1 MKLHRSDL
9 GTPYDPPSP
18 LGSAVD
24 RLCTLLQEENTAL
37 KEMDFGRAGALL
49 QAKYAAAGVLE
60 AALRA
65 DRPGVLTGDTK
76 QRLAG
81 LAAEN
86 RALLQRAARIQ
97 KRVATLVTRVL
108 EMKEA

>member
-1 MKLHRSDL
+1 MSDPTSL
-9 GTPYDPPSP
+9 ID
-18 LGSAVD
+18 LAVD
-24 RLCTLLQEENTAL
+24 RISTLLRDENTAL

-65 DRPGVLTGDTK
+65 DRPGVLSVEARQT
-76 QRLAG
+76 LSG
-81 LAAEN
+81 LAEEN

-97 KRVATLVTRVL
+97 KRVTTLVERTL
-108 EMKEA
+108 EMKAG